1 MDLDPA
7 AVSLKKNGDKI
18 EALIHGKT
26 TFVDRVARAFPQS
39 NPDQFVSLMDELG
52 HEIGI
57 IENPKILDT
66 ASRNLLEA
74 ELKAIYFVPTISA
87 ITSVVSK
94 GTGSQWTVDT
104 DDGEYTFR
112 ILGRDALKGN
122 EPPAIE
128 ITDEHGR
135 RYKIDNYWDL
145 DADSRDLTSDLLPDK
160 VVKARYYT
168 RSISSRGRGRSRG
181 SSSRGGGGGGGGSGG
196 GGGGGGGGSIIG
208 IR

>member
-1 MDLDPA
+1 MNLDPA

-18 EALIHGKT
+18 EALIHGET
-26 TFVDRVARAFPQS
+26 TFVDRLARAFPHS

-57 IENPKILDT
+57 IENPKKLDD
-66 ASRNLLEA
+66 ASRYLLEA

-112 ILGRDALKGN
+112 IMGRDALKGN

-128 ITDEHGR
+128 IMDENGK
-135 RYKIDNYWDL
+135 RYKIDNYWEL
-145 DADSRDLTSDLLPDK
+145 DAESRDLTSELLPDK
-160 VVKARYYT
+160 VIKARYYT
-168 RSISSRGRGRSRG
+168 RSLSSGSSRGRGKSRG
-181 SSSRGGGGGGGGSGG
+181 SSSSGSSSSSSGSSG
-196 GGGGGGGGSIIG
+196 MGGSIG

>member
-1 MDLDPA
+1 MNLDPA

-18 EALIHGKT
+18 EALIHGEA
-26 TFVDRVARAFPQS
+26 TFVDRLARAFPHS

-57 IENPKILDT
+57 IENPKKLDD

-112 ILGRDALKGN
+112 ILGRDALKGD
-122 EPPAIE
+122 EPPAVE
-128 ITDEHGR
+128 ITDEHGK
-135 RYKIDNYWDL
+135 RYRIDNYWDL

-168 RSISSRGRGRSRG
+168 RSFSSRGSGKSRG
-181 SSSRGGGGGGGGSGG
+181 SSSRGGSSGGSSGMS
-196 GGGGGGGGSIIG
+196 GSIG

>member
-1 MDLDPA
+1 MNLDPV

-26 TFVDRVARAFPQS
+26 TFVDRFARAFPHS

-52 HEIGI
+52 YEIGI
-57 IENPKILDT
+57 IENPKKLDN

-74 ELKAIYFVPTISA
+74 ELKDIYFVPTISA
-87 ITSVVSK
+87 ITSVVPK

-112 ILGRDALKGN
+112 ILGRDALKGD

-128 ITDEHGR
+128 ITDENGK

-145 DADSRDLTSDLLPDK
+145 DVESRDLTSDLLPDK

-168 RSISSRGRGRSRG
+168 RSLSSSSSSGRGRG
-181 SSSRGGGGGGGGSGG
+181 SSSRGSSSGGGSGG
-196 GGGGGGGGSIIG
+196 SSGMGGSIG

>member
-1 MDLDPA
+1 MNLDPA
-7 AVSLKKNGDKI
+7 AVSLKKHGDKI
-18 EALIHGKT
+18 EALIHGET
-26 TFVDRVARAFPQS
+26 TFVDRLARAFPHS

-57 IENPKILDT
+57 IENPKKLDD

-87 ITSVVSK
+87 ITSVVSQ

-122 EPPAIE
+122 EPPAVE
-128 ITDEHGR
+128 ITDEHGK
-135 RYKIDNYWDL
+135 RYRIDNYWDL
-145 DADSRDLTSDLLPDK
+145 DAESRDLTSELLPDK

-168 RSISSRGRGRSRG
+168 RSISSSSRSGKSRGSSSRG
-181 SSSRGGGGGGGGSGG
+181 SSSRGGSSGM
-196 GGGGGGGGSIIG
+196 GGSIG

>member
-1 MDLDPA
+1 MNLDPA
-7 AVSLKKNGDKI
+7 AVSLTKNGDKI

-26 TFVDRVARAFPQS
+26 TFVDRLARAFPHS
-39 NPDQFVSLMDELG
+39 NPDHFVSLMDELG

-57 IENPKILDT
+57 IENPTKLDD

-74 ELKAIYFVPTISA
+74 ELKSIYFVPTISA
-87 ITSVVSK
+87 ITSVVSR

-128 ITDEHGR
+128 ITDEDGK

-145 DADSRDLTSDLLPDK
+145 DAESRDLTSDLLPDK

-168 RSISSRGRGRSRG
+168 RSLSSSSSSGRGRG
-181 SSSRGGGGGGGGSGG
+181 SSSRGGSSSGGSGG
-196 GGGGGGGGSIIG
+196 SSGMGGSIG

>member
-1 MDLDPA
+1 MNLDPTV
-7 AVSLKKNGDKI
+7 VSLKKNGDKI
-18 EALIHGKT
+18 EALIHGQT
-26 TFVDRVARAFPQS
+26 TFVDRLARAFPHS
-39 NPDQFVSLMDELG
+39 NPDRFVSLMDELG

-57 IENPKILDT
+57 IENPKKLDDT
-66 ASRNLLEA
+66 SRNLLEA

-122 EPPAIE
+122 EPPAVE
-128 ITDEHGR
+128 ITDEHGK
-135 RYKIDNYWDL
+135 RYRIDNYWDL
-145 DADSRDLTSDLLPDK
+145 DAESRDLTSDLLPDK

-168 RSISSRGRGRSRG
+168 RSLGSSSSRGRGKSRG
-181 SSSRGGGGGGGGSGG
+181 SSSRGSSSSSSGM
-196 GGGGGGGGSIIG
+196 GGSIG

>member
-1 MDLDPA
+1 MNLDPA
-7 AVSLKKNGDKI
+7 AISLKKNGDKI

-26 TFVDRVARAFPQS
+26 SFVDRLARAFPHS

-57 IENPKILDT
+57 IENPKKLDD

-112 ILGRDALKGN
+112 ILGRDALKGD
-122 EPPAIE
+122 EPPAVE
-128 ITDEHGR
+128 ITDEHGK
-135 RYKIDNYWDL
+135 RYRIDNYWDL
-145 DADSRDLTSDLLPDK
+145 DAESRDLTSDLLPDK

-168 RSISSRGRGRSRG
+168 RSISSSRGRGRG
-181 SSSRGGGGGGGGSGG
+181 SSSRGSSSGGGSSGSSG
-196 GGGGGGGGSIIG
+196 MGGSIG

>member
-1 MDLDPA
+1 MNLDPA
-7 AVSLKKNGDKI
+7 AVSLTKNGDKI
-18 EALIHGKT
+18 EALIQGKT
-26 TFVDRVARAFPQS
+26 TFVDRLARAFPHS

-57 IENPKILDT
+57 IENPKKLDD

-74 ELKAIYFVPTISA
+74 ELKAIYFVPTIRA
-87 ITSVVSK
+87 ITAVVSK

-112 ILGRDALKGN
+112 ILGRDALKGD

-128 ITDEHGR
+128 ITDENGK

-145 DADSRDLTSDLLPDK
+145 DAESRDLTSDLLPDK

-168 RSISSRGRGRSRG
+168 RSLGSSSGRGKSRG
-181 SSSRGGGGGGGGSGG
+181 SSSRGSSSGGGSGG
-196 GGGGGGGGSIIG
+196 GSGMGGSIG

>member
-1 MDLDPA
+1 MNLDPA
-7 AVSLKKNGDKI
+7 AVSLKKNGNKI
-18 EALIHGKT
+18 EALIQGET
-26 TFVDRVARAFPQS
+26 TFVDRLARAFPHS

-57 IENPKILDT
+57 IENPKKLDT
-66 ASRNLLEA
+66 ESRNLLEA

-87 ITSVVSK
+87 ITSVVPK

-112 ILGRDALKGN
+112 ILGRDALKGD

-128 ITDEHGR
+128 ITDENGK
-135 RYKIDNYWDL
+135 RYRIDNYWDL
-145 DADSRDLTSDLLPDK
+145 DAESRDLTSDLLPDK

-168 RSISSRGRGRSRG
+168 RSLSSGSRSGKSRG
-181 SSSRGGGGGGGGSGG
+181 SSSRGGSSSGGSSGM
-196 GGGGGGGGSIIG
+196 GGSIG

>member
-1 MDLDPA
+1 MNLDPA

-18 EALIHGKT
+18 EALIQGQT
-26 TFVDRVARAFPQS
+26 TFVDRLARAFPQS

-57 IENPKILDT
+57 IENPKKLDDV
-66 ASRNLLEA
+66 SRNLLEA

-128 ITDEHGR
+128 ITDENGK

-168 RSISSRGRGRSRG
+168 RSISSSRSGKSRG
-181 SSSRGGGGGGGGSGG
+181 SSSRGSSRGGSGM
-196 GGGGGGGGSIIG
+196 GGSIG

>member
-1 MDLDPA
+1 MNLDPA

-18 EALIHGKT
+18 EALIQGET
-26 TFVDRVARAFPQS
+26 TFVDRLVRAFPHS
-39 NPDQFVSLMDELG
+39 NPDHYVSLMDELG

-57 IENPKILDT
+57 IENPKKLDT
-66 ASRNLLEA
+66 DSRNLLEA
-74 ELKAIYFVPTISA
+74 ELKAIYFVPTINA
-87 ITSVVSK
+87 ITAVVSK

-112 ILGRDALKGN
+112 ILGRDALKGD

-128 ITDEHGR
+128 IADENGK

-145 DADSRDLTSDLLPDK
+145 DAESRDLTSDLLPDK
-160 VVKARYYT
+160 VVKARYI
-168 RSISSRGRGRSRG
+168 RSSSSSRSSKSRSSSSRG
-181 SSSRGGGGGGGGSGG
+181 SSSSSSSM
-196 GGGGGGGGSIIG
+196 GGSIG

>member
-1 MDLDPA
+1 MNLDPA

-18 EALIHGKT
+18 EALIHGET
-26 TFVDRVARAFPQS
+26 TFVDRLARAFPHS

-57 IENPKILDT
+57 IENPKKLDN
-66 ASRNLLEA
+66 ASRNLLEV

-87 ITSVVSK
+87 ITSVVSR

-104 DDGEYTFR
+104 DDGEYIFR

-122 EPPAIE
+122 EPPAVE
-128 ITDEHGR
+128 ITDEHGK
-135 RYKIDNYWDL
+135 RYRIDNYWDL
-145 DADSRDLTSDLLPDK
+145 DAESRDLTSDLLPDK

-168 RSISSRGRGRSRG
+168 RSISSSRGRGRG
-181 SSSRGGGGGGGGSGG
+181 SSSRGSSSGGGSSSGSSG
-196 GGGGGGGGSIIG
+196 MGGSIG

>member
-1 MDLDPA
+1 
-7 AVSLKKNGDKI
+7 
-18 EALIHGKT
+18 
-26 TFVDRVARAFPQS
+26 
-39 NPDQFVSLMDELG
+39 ELG

-57 IENPKILDT
+57 IENPKKLDD

-87 ITSVVSK
+87 ITAVVAK

-112 ILGRDALKGN
+112 ILGRDALKGD

-128 ITDEHGR
+128 ITDENGK
-135 RYKIDNYWDL
+135 RYKIDDYWDL
-145 DADSRDLTSDLLPDK
+145 DAESRDLTSDLLPDK
-160 VVKARYYT
+160 VVKARYI
-168 RSISSRGRGRSRG
+168 RSGSSSRSRSSGSSSRSSSRG
-181 SSSRGGGGGGGGSGG
+181 SSSGGSSSM
-196 GGGGGGGGSIIG
+196 GGSFIG

>member
-1 MDLDPA
+1 MNLDPA

-18 EALIHGKT
+18 EALIHGET
-26 TFVDRVARAFPQS
+26 TFVDRLARAFPHS

-57 IENPKILDT
+57 IENPKKLDD
-66 ASRNLLEA
+66 ASRNLLEV

-87 ITSVVSK
+87 ITSVVSR

-104 DDGEYTFR
+104 DDGEYIFR
-112 ILGRDALKGN
+112 ILGRDALKGD
-122 EPPAIE
+122 EPPAVE
-128 ITDEHGR
+128 ITDEHGK
-135 RYKIDNYWDL
+135 RYRIDNYWDL
-145 DADSRDLTSDLLPDK
+145 DAESRDLTSDLLPDK

-168 RSISSRGRGRSRG
+168 RSISSSRGRGRG
-181 SSSRGGGGGGGGSGG
+181 SSSRGSSSGGGSSSGSSG
-196 GGGGGGGGSIIG
+196 MGGSIG

>member
-1 MDLDPA
+1 MNLDPA
-7 AVSLKKNGDKI
+7 AVSLTKNGDKI

-26 TFVDRVARAFPQS
+26 TFVDRLARAFPHS

-57 IENPKILDT
+57 IENPKKLDDD
-66 ASRNLLEA
+66 SRNLLEA

-87 ITSVVSK
+87 ITAVVSK

-112 ILGRDALKGN
+112 ILGRDALKGD

-128 ITDEHGR
+128 ITDENGK
-135 RYKIDNYWDL
+135 RYKIDDYWDL
-145 DADSRDLTSDLLPDK
+145 NAESRDLTSDLLPDK
-160 VVKARYYT
+160 VVKARYI
-168 RSISSRGRGRSRG
+168 RSGSRSRSRSSGSSSRSSSRG
-181 SSSRGGGGGGGGSGG
+181 SSSGGGSSM
-196 GGGGGGGGSIIG
+196 GGSFIG

>member
-1 MDLDPA
+1 MNLDPA

-18 EALIHGKT
+18 EALIHGET
-26 TFVDRVARAFPQS
+26 TFVDRLVRAFPHS
-39 NPDQFVSLMDELG
+39 NPDHYVSLMDELG

-57 IENPKILDT
+57 IENPKKLDT
-66 ASRNLLEA
+66 DSRNLLEA
-74 ELKAIYFVPTISA
+74 ELKAIYFVPTINA
-87 ITSVVSK
+87 ITAVVSK

-112 ILGRDALKGN
+112 ILGRDALKGD

-128 ITDEHGR
+128 ITDENGK

-145 DADSRDLTSDLLPDK
+145 DAESRDLTSDLLPDK

-168 RSISSRGRGRSRG
+168 RSISSSKSGRG
-181 SSSRGGGGGGGGSGG
+181 SSSRGSSSGSSGSSG
-196 GGGGGGGGSIIG
+196 MGGSIG

>member
-1 MDLDPA
+1 MNLDPA
-7 AVSLKKNGDKI
+7 AISLKKNGDKI

-26 TFVDRVARAFPQS
+26 SFVDRLARAFPHS

-57 IENPKILDT
+57 IENPKKLDDT
-66 ASRNLLEA
+66 SRNLLEA

-87 ITSVVSK
+87 ITSVVPK

-112 ILGRDALKGN
+112 ILGRDALKGD

-128 ITDEHGR
+128 ITDENGK

-145 DADSRDLTSDLLPDK
+145 DAESRDLTSDLLPDK

-168 RSISSRGRGRSRG
+168 RSISSSRSGRGRG
-181 SSSRGGGGGGGGSGG
+181 SSSRGGSSSGGSSGSSG
-196 GGGGGGGGSIIG
+196 MGGSIG

>member
-1 MDLDPA
+1 MNLDPA

-18 EALIHGKT
+18 EALIHGET
-26 TFVDRVARAFPQS
+26 TFVDRLARAFPHS

-57 IENPKILDT
+57 IENPKKLDN

-74 ELKAIYFVPTISA
+74 ELKAIYFVPTINA

-104 DDGEYTFR
+104 DDGEYIFR

-122 EPPAIE
+122 EPPAVE
-128 ITDEHGR
+128 ITDEHGK
-135 RYKIDNYWDL
+135 RYRIDNYWDL
-145 DADSRDLTSDLLPDK
+145 DAESRDLTSDLLPDK

-168 RSISSRGRGRSRG
+168 RSISSSRGRGKSRG
-181 SSSRGGGGGGGGSGG
+181 SSSSGGSSSGGSSGGSGM
-196 GGGGGGGGSIIG
+196 GGSIG

>member
-1 MDLDPA
+1 MNLDPA

-18 EALIHGKT
+18 EALIHGQT
-26 TFVDRVARAFPQS
+26 TFVDRLARAFPHS
-39 NPDQFVSLMDELG
+39 NPDHFVSLMDELG

-57 IENPKILDT
+57 IENPKKLDD
-66 ASRNLLEA
+66 ASRNLLEV

-122 EPPAIE
+122 EPPAVE
-128 ITDEHGR
+128 ITDEHGK
-135 RYKIDNYWDL
+135 RYRIDNYWDL
-145 DADSRDLTSDLLPDK
+145 DAESRDLTSDLLPDK

-168 RSISSRGRGRSRG
+168 RSISSSRSGGKGRG
-181 SSSRGGGGGGGGSGG
+181 SSSRGGSSGGGSGG
-196 GGGGGGGGSIIG
+196 SSGMGGSIG